1 MEDEVVEMPEPLG
14 FHAKELFHRGSE
26 YFEAFKITKDDER
39 LKYPTYF
46 LLVHSIELFLKSFLA
61 AKGVTKRE
69 LKKADIRHDL
79 EKLYERCDELGLP
92 KVSYLRDFTREFKDK
107 NSDHD
112 FRYPTSFILRV
123 PSPKLCIEV
132 VDPLREALRPIIS
145 EVALRAQ
152 IDFAAETFHL
162 RPRKIRFS
170 D

>member
-1 MEDEVVEMPEPLG
+1 MEDDVVEMPEPLG
-14 FHAKELFHRGSE
+14 FHAKELFLRGSE
-26 YFEAFKITKDDER
+26 YFEAFKITKDDDG

-46 LLVHSIELFLKSFLA
+46 LLVHSMELFLKSFLA
-61 AKGVTKRE
+61 ARGVTKRE
-69 LKKADIRHDL
+69 LKKAHIRHDL
-79 EKLYERCDELGLP
+79 EKLYERCTELGLP
-92 KVSYLRDFTREFKDK
+92 NVNHLRDFAREFKDK

-132 VDPLREALRPIIS
+132 VEPLREALRPIIS
-145 EVALRAQ
+145 DVASRAQ
-152 IDFAAETFHL
+152 IDFAAETSHL